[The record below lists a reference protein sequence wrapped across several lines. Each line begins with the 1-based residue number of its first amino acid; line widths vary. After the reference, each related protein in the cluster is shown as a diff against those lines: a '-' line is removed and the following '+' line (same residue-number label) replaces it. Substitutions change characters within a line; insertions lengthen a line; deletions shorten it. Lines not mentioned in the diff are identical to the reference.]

1 MDIEK
6 MTERLSNIIVEALK
20 LCKDLKNSELSTEHI
35 FKAMINDDGLD
46 GLWDRLNVDKYKILD
61 IVNKHINKLTISSGD
76 SNPALSFY
84 VNKGYEKALEWSKKH
99 DETYLSSTAF
109 LIGLLKNNSSI
120 SEEILK
126 TFNLNEEKIE
136 KAELMRRGDIKMN
149 ERNQENQLDALKKYG
164 RDLVKDVKDGKID
177 PVIGR
182 DDEIR
187 RVIEILSRKTKNNPV
202 LIGEPGVGKTAIVE
216 GLAWRIMNKDVPFGL
231 KDKKLIELDMGA
243 LIAGAKYRG
252 EFEERLKAVLKQ
264 VKDADGNIILFID
277 ELHNLVGAGKTEG
290 SMDAANLLKPML
302 ARGELKCI
310 GATTFNEYRKYI
322 EKDAA
327 LERRFQKIQVNEPT
341 VEDTISILRGLK
353 DRFETHHGVLI
364 LDEAIIAAA
373 TLSNRY
379 ITDRFLPDKAIDLID
394 EACASIRVEMDSMP
408 ADLDELTRK
417 IMQLEIEETALKKE
431 TNSKALERLDILRK
445 ELSDLKEEKSIKFS
459 KWQIEKK
466 QIDDAKKYKEQL
478 EKAKLD
484 FTQAQNEAKYE
495 LAAKLQYETIPNL
508 EKKIE
513 DSKSND
519 KDKIIQEIVNEELI
533 AKIISRWTHID
544 VNRLMES
551 ERVKLLNLENV
562 LGRRVIGQE
571 NALKLVSESIL
582 RSKAQIKDENRP
594 IGSFLFLG
602 PTGVGKTEVAKSLAE
617 QLFDDETKIVRIDMS
632 EYMEKFSVSRLIG
645 APPGYVGYE
654 EGGQL
659 SEAVRRNPYSI
670 VLLDEIEKAH
680 PDVLNVLLQIMD
692 DGRITDSKGVTVDFK
707 NTLIIMTSN
716 LGAQYAF
723 ETDEK
728 IRENNYI
735 DEVEKFFKPEFVN
748 RIDEI
753 IIFNTLNKEVL
764 YKIADKF
771 LNQLRNRL
779 KDKDIQIEFTKNCI
793 DEIVSAGFDIV
804 FGARPMKR
812 HIQRTIETI
821 VARKIVEEP
830 FIEGKTLVVD
840 FNDGKYSVSI
850 KALN

>member
-1 MDIEK
+1 MNFEQ
-6 MTERLSNIIVEALK
+6 MTERLQAIILK
-20 LCKDLKNSELSTEHI
+20 AIQMCQQLGNPEVTSEHLY
-35 FKAMINDDGLD
+35 KAMLQDDGLE
-46 GLWDRLNVDKYKILD
+46 GLWNRLGVNINNLNNIVDKYIDRLAK
-61 IVNKHINKLTISSGD
+61 
-76 SNPALSFY
+76 SNSIGQPGLNRD
-84 VNKGYEKALEWSKKH
+84 VVEGYNKALEWSKSQE
-99 DETYLSSTAF
+99 DTYMSSAAL
-109 LIGLLKNNSSI
+109 LIGLLSNKASVTQ
-120 SEEILK
+120 EILK
-126 TFNLNEEKIE
+126 ETNLNINQII
-136 KAELMRRGDIKMN
+136 KAELDRRGNMKMN
-149 ERNQENQLDALKKYG
+149 DQTQENQLDALEKYG

-182 DDEIR
+182 DEEIR

-216 GLAWRIMNKDVPFGL
+216 GLAWRIMRNDVPLNL
-231 KDKKLIELDMGA
+231 KDKRLIELDMGS

-252 EFEERLKAVLKQ
+252 EFEERLKAVLKE

-310 GATTFNEYRKYI
+310 GATTFKEYRNYI

-327 LERRFQKIQVNEPT
+327 LERRFQKIQVDEPS

-353 DRFETHHGVLI
+353 DRFESHHGVLI

-408 ADLDELTRK
+408 ADLDELSRK
-417 IMQLEIEETALKKE
+417 IMQLEIEEVSLKNE
-431 TNSKALERLDILRK
+431 TDSKALDRLDNLRK
-445 ELSDLKEEKSIKFS
+445 ELSDLKEEKEIKFS
-459 KWQIEKK
+459 KWENEKK
-466 QIDDAKKYKEQL
+466 KLDDSKSYKEQL
-478 EKAKLD
+478 EKAKLA
-484 FTQAQNEAKYE
+484 FEQAQNEARYE
-495 LAAKLQYETIPNL
+495 DAAKLQYETIPSL
-508 EKKIE
+508 EKKIN
-513 DSKSND
+513 DSKNIDGD
-519 KDKIIQEIVNEELI
+519 KVIQEIVNEELI
-533 AKIISRWTHID
+533 AKIVSRWTHID
-544 VNRLMES
+544 VNKLVES
-551 ERVKLLNLENV
+551 ERIKLLNLEKI
-562 LGRRVIGQE
+562 LGNRVMGQE
-571 NALKLVSESIL
+571 KALKLVTESII

-594 IGSFLFLG
+594 VGSFLFLG

-617 QLFDDETKIVRIDMS
+617 QLFGDETKIIRIDMS

-659 SEAVRRNPYSI
+659 TEAIRRKPYSI

-716 LGAQYAF
+716 LGSQYAF
-723 ETDEK
+723 DIDEK

-735 DEVEKFFKPEFVN
+735 GEVERFFKPEFVN

-753 IIFNTLNKEVL
+753 IIFNTLSKEVL
-764 YKIADKF
+764 VQIADKF
-771 LNQLRNRL
+771 LNQLKDRL
-779 KDKDIQIEFTKNCI
+779 ASRDINIEFTQECKNQ
-793 DEIVSAGFDIV
+793 IVHAGFDPV

-812 HIQRTIETI
+812 HIQRTIETK
-821 VARKIVEEP
+821 VAKKLVEEAN
-830 FIEGKTLVVD
+830 IEGKTLIVD
-840 FNDGKYSVSI
+840 YKDNDYTVEVQK
-850 KALN
+850 LN